1 MKITAIDTLC
11 LSRVHEPEHQW
22 ITAEARTVKADCAI
36 VVVHTDEAV
45 DGIGEASPYG
55 IPHLIREQVARL
67 APDLIGRDVAE
78 AADRIRPHGRID
90 DQASYITPHDTAV
103 AGLDTALWDLRAR
116 QAGVPLC
123 ELLKPGAQRSIPLY
137 ASSGCRY
144 DWRHPRQL
152 IEETLGYREQGFRA
166 CKVRIGTEWRWDGIT
181 VERFL
186 ELMAELRAAVGDA
199 MKLMVDGNQRLSVEQ
214 SFVLAKGL
222 DQLGFAWLEE
232 PFAYAEVDAYARL
245 NAGVGMAIT
254 GGEQF
259 TTVEQFRPYLERR
272 CFDIVQPD
280 VACTGISEAM
290 RIAEAAD
297 AFGVGVIPHN
307 WHHGLMT
314 MANAHYVAALPRPHS
329 LELCMIQGPLQWA
342 ILAAPPRIA
351 DGKLEI
357 PKQPGLGVD
366 LSPHLA
372 VRFPYLEGHYAV
384 ANVEYLAD

>member
-1 MKITAIDTLC
+1 MA
-11 LSRVHEPEHQW
+11 
-22 ITAEARTVKADCAI
+22 
-36 VVVHTDEAV
+36 
-45 DGIGEASPYG
+45 GI
-55 IPHLIREQVARL
+55 
-67 APDLIGRDVAE
+67 
-78 AADRIRPHGRID
+78 
-90 DQASYITPHDTAV
+90 
-103 AGLDTALWDLRAR
+103 DTALWDLRAR

-144 DWRHPRQL
+144 DWRYPRQL
-152 IEETLGYREQGFRA
+152 IEETLGYRDQGFGA
-166 CKVRIGTEWRWDGIT
+166 CKVRIGTEWSWDGIT

-186 ELMAELRAAVGDA
+186 ELMAELRAAVGA
-199 MKLMVDGNQRLSVEQ
+199 EMQLMVDGNQRLSVEQ

-232 PFAYAEVDAYARL
+232 PFAYAEIDAYSRL
-245 NAGVGMAIT
+245 NAGVSMQIT

-280 VACTGISEAM
+280 VACTGISEA
-290 RIAEAAD
+290 IHLAEEAD
-297 AFGVGVIPHN
+297 RHGVGVIPHN

-329 LELCMIQGPLQWA
+329 LELCIIQGPLQWA

-357 PKQPGLGVD
+357 PNQPGLGVD
-366 LSPHLA
+366 LSPNLA
-372 VRFPYLEGHYAV
+372 ERFPYTEGHYAV
-384 ANVEYLAD
+384 ANVEYMAE